1 MDEIKKEFRRGIR
14 RRIAE
19 QDEAYLE
26 KSDEKIYDILSGLDE
41 IKNAKEIY
49 AYWSVKKE
57 VDTHRLKDSLLKE
70 GKKVF
75 LPVSEPGGSMSFVRL
90 TDTGH
95 MRNGLYGLPVPP
107 EGAEEAE
114 PDETAV
120 IIVPALTFDEKGY
133 RMGQGGGYYDRWLAE
148 YKVFSI
154 GLARDALICPE
165 VPTMPHDRR
174 VDCVVSES
182 GPKYYTQA

>member
-1 MDEIKKEFRRGIR
+1 MDEIKKEFRRALRG
-14 RRIAE
+14 RIAE

-26 KSDEKIYDILSGLDE
+26 ESDRKICRVLSGLDE
-41 IKNAKEIY
+41 IKNAKEIF
-49 AYWSVKKE
+49 AYWSVKNE
-57 VDTHRLKDSLLKE
+57 VGTHEFIESCLKT

-75 LPVSEPGGSMSFVRL
+75 LPVSYPGGSMSFVRL
-90 TDTGH
+90 TDTEH
-95 MRNGLYGLPVPP
+95 MRNGLYGLPIPP

-120 IIVPALTFDEKGY
+120 IIVPALTFDEKGF
-133 RMGQGGGYYDRWLAE
+133 RMGQGGGYYDRWLTGRR
-148 YKVFSI
+148 VFSI

-165 VPTMPHDRR
+165 VPTAPHDRK

-182 GPKYYTQA
+182 GARYFS

>member
-1 MDEIKKEFRRGIR
+1 MDEIKKEFRRGMR

-19 QDEAYLE
+19 LDEAYLE
-26 KSDEKIYDILSGLDE
+26 KSDAKIYEAVSGLDE
-41 IKNAKEIY
+41 IGKAKEIFT
-49 AYWSVKKE
+49 YWSVKKE
-57 VDTHRLKDSLLKE
+57 VDTHRLIEDWLKE

-75 LPVSEPGGSMSFVRL
+75 LPVSVPGGSMSFVRL

-107 EGAEEAE
+107 EDAEEAE

-120 IIVPALTFDEKGY
+120 IVVPALTYDEKGY
-133 RMGQGGGYYDRWLAE
+133 RMGQGGGYYDRWLARH
-148 YKVFSI
+148 KVFSV
-154 GLARDALICPE
+154 GLARDALVCPE
-165 VPTMPHDRR
+165 VPVMPHDRK

-182 GPKYYTQA
+182 GARYYI